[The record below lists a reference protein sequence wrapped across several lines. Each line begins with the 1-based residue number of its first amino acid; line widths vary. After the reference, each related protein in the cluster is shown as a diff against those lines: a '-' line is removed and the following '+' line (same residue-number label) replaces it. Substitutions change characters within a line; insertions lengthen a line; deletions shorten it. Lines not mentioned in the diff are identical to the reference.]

1 MTEEKKEELNQE
13 AKDYLMKKSLKNAHE
28 LGLLFAATLIIAGVI
43 IGAYAFGQMART
55 SNDTPEDLKYTGA
68 LNETAYKSVDQMYQH
83 EEAASF
89 LSLGMGVVLGGLFVF
104 IAIPEKKIVTR
115 FEELLESGKEIQG
128 ANTPKFCPN
137 CGDDLRPKE

>member
-43 IGAYAFGQMART
+43 IGAFAFGQMATT
-55 SNDTPEDLKYTGA
+55 SDDTPEDLKYAGA

-83 EEAASF
+83 DEATSF

-115 FEELLESGKEIQG
+115 FEELLESTKEIQD
-128 ANTPKFCPN
+128 AHTPKFCPN